1 MTTSLKSLLA
11 AGAILAASS
20 VSFAQHKKE
29 MALSPFS
36 KIDIGWAYQVELK
49 KSTRN
54 FISIDASDKEVL
66 DRVEIEVNGNTL
78 DLDFDNDF
86 WTLKSDHKAKAVI
99 EYIAIDEIDIS
110 GAANV
115 SASEAIKSES
125 FSVEVSGAGQGDF
138 SISCNK
144 LSVDISGAGKLSLT
158 GTAENQRV
166 DLSGAGNYYGDKLI
180 SQHVNVHTSGAGSA
194 KVHAAQSI
202 EAHASGA
209 GSISYSGSPSRSD
222 VESSGAGSIRKN

>member
-1 MTTSLKSLLA
+1 MTTSLKTLLA

-54 FISIDASDKEVL
+54 FITVDASDKEVL
-66 DRVEIEVNGNTL
+66 ERVEINVNGSTL

-86 WTLKSDHKAKAVI
+86 WKLGSNDKAKAVI
-99 EYIAIDEIDIS
+99 EYIAIDEVEIS

-115 SASEAIKSES
+115 SANETIKSNS
-125 FSVEVSGAGQGDF
+125 FTVEVSGAGKGDF
-138 SISCNK
+138 TISCEK
-144 LSVDISGAGKLSLT
+144 LSVDISGAGKLNLT
-158 GTAENQRV
+158 GDAVNQSV
-166 DLSGAGNYYGDKLI
+166 HLSGAGNYYGDKLI
-180 SQHVNVHTSGAGSA
+180 SQNVEVHTSGAGSA

-209 GSISYSGSPSRSD
+209 GSISYSGNPTRSD